1 MVGIRMSE
9 AMVSIDAK
17 GRLLIPSSL
26 RKELNLKTG
35 SKLKLKIIK
44 GNIVLEPVTPE
55 SVKVKADRKWGKEAF
70 LDAGE
75 ATFGE
80 Y

>member
-1 MVGIRMSE
+1 MFVGEVIVVVDDR
-9 AMVSIDAK
+9 
-17 GRLLIPSSL
+17 GRVLIPSEY
-26 RKELNLKTG
+26 RRRLNLKPG
-35 SKLKLKIIK
+35 SKLKLKIVE
-44 GNIVLEPVTPE
+44 GNVVLEPLIPKP
-55 SVKVKADRKWGKEAF
+55 VKVKADRKWGSEAF